1 MTDIRQNRRPLWL
14 IAQDFINVL
23 FSIFG
28 QPEEI
33 AARHTMMRDQW
44 QLLSK
49 WLRAGE
55 ALMRMLLLI
64 EAAALPKPN
73 TRPLLRPKR
82 TRKKRIM
89 SFYAEEPDT
98 WRVSFRVFVPTPPGR
113 SAKRGEPGS
122 IGQHAAMP
130 AWPGSVEHA
139 ARFKSAWP
147 LAERAEALLRVFND
161 PAAAAR
167 RLSRRLYAVPHRA
180 RALLDHKPE
189 LAPLVGVIAFG
200 TVRDAAWSAPRV
212 FDG

>member
-1 MTDIRQNRRPLWL
+1 MTDTRQTRRPLWL

-33 AARHTMMRDQW
+33 AERHTIMRDQW

-82 TRKKRIM
+82 KRKKRIM
-89 SFYAEEPDT
+89 EFWPDRPDD
-98 WRVSFRVFVPTPPGR
+98 WRVSFRAIPLDRRRPRRRDAGAPR
-113 SAKRGEPGS
+113 KSDP
-122 IGQHAAMP
+122 
-130 AWPGSVEHA
+130 WDA

-147 LAERAEALLRVFND
+147 LAERAEALLRVFNN
-161 PAAAAR
+161 PSAAAR

-180 RALLDHKPE
+180 RTLLDHAPE
-189 LAPLVGVIAFG
+189 LAPLVGVVAFG
-200 TVRDAAWSAPRV
+200 TVLDAAYDAPLV